1 MDYTIYNNFL
11 WSLLDEDS
19 KEFINE
25 LLTSNKVKGD
35 VKVIVKVK
43 DDKSTCLNISSDE
56 FNLDLEIDM
65 IDFLNN

>member
-65 IDFLNN
+65 INFLNK